1 MINLSN
7 GFKNFLTSIKKLN
20 LKKERKT
27 ARKTARKNNE
37 RQRNYKNR
45 VQYSITERTRRYKW
59 LRERKKKR
67 VKSKNKDRA
76 RNNFV

>member
-1 MINLSN
+1 MQALQPGLHRQVQKIA
-7 GFKNFLTSIKKLN
+7 GSIAWATQTRPQVSPSDSMHFKKLN

-45 VQYSITERTRRYKW
+45 VQYSITERTRRYK
-59 LRERKKKR
+59 
-67 VKSKNKDRA
+67 
-76 RNNFV
+76 